1 LRLAPHTIC
10 KSRYTKYELL
20 LSEAE
25 SETPIGFTMASAF
38 ARSVTRK
45 RVQSETDSK
54 SHIAARSG
62 YAARQKVKIKSLGK
76 TYRPPSG
83 GDYLMGEV
91 QLPPKAHPD
100 VADRSRLWNAANDQ
114 ISENEKVTGIELL
127 LALPSPEELST
138 LEMADLVRAFTQPFI
153 DFGLAVQW
161 DLHRGKQLPRRGYAH
176 HAHLIL
182 SARRL
187 VGGEFKRGASD
198 NPWLPDIRGGRG
210 GQRRRSIS
218 APNWSALWRDCQERF
233 FLEHGIDVRVPA
245 FSGVAEFNLGR
256 ARTLPKGSAAHRELM
271 DIRRER
277 IESMRQPAKV
287 FEALLADRSTFDE
300 RDLEDYLAANL
311 HSPYLRKRLKAKVL
325 ADVECVPLDEAQVS
339 RRYTTPQALKRAM
352 TCRALAASLRAADK
366 HPVLWGEPDNDSHAV
381 PFEPQHHPVR
391 HALGPEGLA
400 VLEGADR
407 QSLIE
412 AVIEVGSDYEE
423 EGYQIVIVT
432 PSPVSRKLL
441 GNLRA
446 AQGVTYLDLRAWK
459 SRPELDAIGGNRAV
473 IVVIDAH
480 CLNDA
485 DAHFVLAK
493 SNDSGAKLVLMV
505 DQSVPSSQRSGLLI
519 KSIITAY
526 GIADILPNRPVI
538 PGYRSSVQS
547 RSGGNPRHA
556 DLLINQTQGQDRLHW
571 SGLGSLDQELEAMV
585 RELGSNL
592 KIGEIGAIVT
602 GDQQEADQINAL
614 LREHLNGPGNS
625 TSVIEIKTADG
636 PIRFIPGEWVQIID
650 DVRLRAVGTR
660 TPRLIPGGTVAQV
673 TGKIKKDGPVLDLGR
688 KRLVVV
694 PREEPPED
702 EEGHGGNRS
711 SDTAGAG
718 ASRTAAKSPLRIR
731 STFAVP
737 LRYAHQVTA
746 TNPRVWISRIN
757 TAWKLVA
764 WSAARQP
771 ASVLVWSKLAESR
784 EALAD
789 RIRQAH
795 SFSTDPLVRAA
806 EALGIRGDMSDSTVE
821 DYVLPDSAPRSE
833 DLEMLDDFEPADD
846 PEFMWDDTADF
857 EDDPDF
863 DSLIRS
869 EDHDPDLAWDDGT
882 DQESDNDIDP
892 PDDEI

>member
-1 LRLAPHTIC
+1 
-10 KSRYTKYELL
+10 
-20 LSEAE
+20 
-25 SETPIGFTMASAF
+25 MASAF

-45 RVQSETDSK
+45 RVRSDTTGSDSK

-62 YAARQKVKIKSLGK
+62 YAARQKVKIESLGS
-76 TYRPPSG
+76 TYQPPSG
-83 GDYLMGEV
+83 RDYLLGEV
-91 QLPPKAHPD
+91 RLPPKAHPAM
-100 VADRSRLWNAANDQ
+100 VDRSRLWNTANDA
-114 ISENEKVTGIELL
+114 IRKDAEVTGIELL
-127 LALPSPEELST
+127 LALPSPKELST
-138 LEMADLVRAFTQPFI
+138 LEMADLVRAFTQPFV

-161 DLHRGKQLPRRGYAH
+161 DLHRGKQQPRRGFAH
-176 HAHLIL
+176 HAHLL
-182 SARRL
+182 LTARPL
-187 VGGEFKRGASD
+187 MGGAFDGKASD
-198 NPWLPDIRGGRG
+198 NPWLPDIRSGRG

-218 APNWSALWRDCQERF
+218 APDWSALWRDCQERF
-233 FLEHGIDVRVPA
+233 FLERGIDVRVPA
-245 FSGVAEFNLGR
+245 FSGVTEFNLGR
-256 ARTLPKGSAAHRELM
+256 ARRLPKGGAAHRELM

-277 IESMRQPAKV
+277 IEAMREPAKV
-287 FEALLADRSTFDE
+287 LEAVLADRSTLDE

-311 HSPYLRKRLKAKVL
+311 HSPYLRERLKAKVL
-325 ADVECVPLDEAQVS
+325 ADEECVPLDEAQGS
-339 RRYTTPQALKRAM
+339 RRYTTRRALQRAM
-352 TCRALAASLRAADK
+352 TCRALAASLRTADQ
-366 HPVLWGEPDNDSHAV
+366 HPALWDDREGDPGEL
-381 PFEPQHHPVR
+381 QHDPVR

-400 VLEGADR
+400 VPEGADR
-407 QSLIE
+407 SSLIQ
-412 AVIEVGSDYEE
+412 AVIDVGSDYEAAD
-423 EGYQIVIVT
+423 YQIVIVT
-432 PSPVSRKLL
+432 PSPVSRKAL
-441 GNLRA
+441 GKLRV

-473 IVVIDAH
+473 IFVIDAH
-480 CLNDA
+480 CLNDS

-519 KSIITAY
+519 KSIIAAY
-526 GIADILPNRPVI
+526 RVADILPPRPAI
-538 PGYRSSVQS
+538 PGFGSNVQS
-547 RSGGNPRHA
+547 RPGGNPRHA
-556 DLLINQTQGQDRLHW
+556 DLLINQIHHQGRLHW
-571 SGLGSLDQELEAMV
+571 SGAGSRDQELDVMAC
-585 RELGSNL
+585 ELADNL
-592 KIGEIGAIVT
+592 ELSEIGAIVT

-614 LREHLNGPGNS
+614 LRECPKGPGNS
-625 TSVIEIKTADG
+625 TSGIEIEMADG
-636 PIRFIPGEWVQIID
+636 PVRLIPGEWVQIID
-650 DVRLRAVGTR
+650 DVRLRAVGKR
-660 TPRLIPGGTVAQV
+660 TPRLIPGGVFAQV

-694 PREEPPED
+694 PCEEPPED
-702 EEGHGGNRS
+702 EEGHGGNGS
-711 SDTAGAG
+711 SDTPGAG
-718 ASRTAAKSPLRIR
+718 APRTAAKSPLRIRIR

-757 TAWKLVA
+757 TAWNLVA

-784 EALAD
+784 EALVD

-821 DYVLPDSAPRSE
+821 DYALPDSAPQSE
-833 DLEMLDDFEPADD
+833 DLEMLDDS
-846 PEFMWDDTADF
+846 EFIFDDTADV

-869 EDHDPDLAWDDGT
+869 EDHDPDVAWDDGT